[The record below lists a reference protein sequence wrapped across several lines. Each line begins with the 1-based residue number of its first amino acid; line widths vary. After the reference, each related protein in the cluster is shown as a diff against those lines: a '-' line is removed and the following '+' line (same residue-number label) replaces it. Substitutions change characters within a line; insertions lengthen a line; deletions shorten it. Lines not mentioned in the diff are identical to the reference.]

1 MNYALGKRQAM
12 STQLYVIDAF
22 AERPF
27 SGNPAAVCLLDSPR
41 DARWMQALATELNLP
56 ETAFLTQRRDGD
68 WNLRW
73 FTPSVEVDLCGHA
86 TLASA
91 HALWH
96 ERHQASRQSR
106 FHPRGRLV
114 GPLRFHTRSGRL
126 TAERDARGI
135 RLELPADPPQPAR
148 PDLAP
153 ALGAEPLWTGKIRLG
168 YLAVL
173 RDAAGV
179 RALTPNFAA
188 LAALDGG
195 GVIVTAV
202 SDRPEYDF
210 ISRFFAP
217 RLGIPEDPVTGAAHC
232 ALAPYWSERLGR
244 TRLTGFQAS
253 RRGGVVGVEMAGDR
267 VRLAGAALTVSSG
280 VLHV

>member
-1 MNYALGKRQAM
+1 M

-27 SGNPAAVCLLDSPR
+27 SGNPAAVCLLDSSR
-41 DARWMQALATELNLP
+41 EAAWMQAVASELHLP
-56 ETAFLTQRRDGD
+56 ETAFLSPRRDGD
-68 WNLRW
+68 WDLRW

-91 HALWH
+91 HVLWH
-96 ERHQASRQSR
+96 ERHHGSRQ
-106 FHPRGRLV
+106 
-114 GPLRFHTRSGRL
+114 LRFHTRSGLL

-148 PDLAP
+148 SNLAP
-153 ALGAEPLWTGKIRLG
+153 TLGAEPLWTGKMRLG

-173 RDAAGV
+173 RDAATV
-179 RALTPNFAA
+179 RTLTPDFAA

-195 GVIVTAV
+195 GLVVTAV
-202 SDRPEYDF
+202 ADRPEYDF

-232 ALAPYWSERLGR
+232 ALAPYWSEQLGR
-244 TRLTGFQAS
+244 ARLTGFQAS
-253 RRGGVVGVEMAGDR
+253 RRGGVVGVETAGDR
-267 VRLAGAALTVSSG
+267 VRLSGPAVTVHSG

>member
-1 MNYALGKRQAM
+1 M
-12 STQLYVIDAF
+12 TTELYVIDAF
-22 AERPF
+22 AKHPF
-27 SGNPAAVCLLDSPR
+27 SGNPAAVCLLDRPR
-41 DARWMQALATELNLP
+41 DAAWMQALAGELNLP
-56 ETAFLTQRRDGD
+56 ETAFPAPRRDGD
-68 WNLRW
+68 WDLRW

-91 HALWH
+91 HVLWH
-96 ERHQASRQSR
+96 ERHHHSRQLR
-106 FHPRGRLV
+106 FHRRGGLV
-114 GPLRFHTRSGRL
+114 GPLRFHTRSGVL
-126 TAERDARGI
+126 SAERDARGI
-135 RLELPADPPQPAR
+135 RLELPADPPLPAQV
-148 PDLAP
+148 DLAP
-153 ALGAEPLWTGKIRLG
+153 ALGTAPLRIRKVRLG

-173 RDAAGV
+173 RNAAAV
-179 RALTPNFAA
+179 RALSPDFAA

-195 GVIVTAV
+195 GLIVTAV

-232 ALAPYWSERLGR
+232 ALAPYWSEQFGR

-253 RRGGVVGVEMAGDR
+253 QRGGVVGVEMAGGR
-267 VRLAGAALTVSSG
+267 VWLSGAAVTISSG